1 MKKPVRILFVCLGNI
16 CRSPTAEGVFRKMI
30 VGTQLENKME
40 IESAATHDYQVGAAP
55 DARSID
61 HAARRGV
68 DLTAIRARQIVTSDF
83 RQYDYVLAMDEN
95 NVEHLQAMT
104 PDRYA
109 NKIELFLN
117 YASNK
122 TQNQTRLEVPDP
134 YMGTAKEFERVL
146 DLVEDGCAGLIRH
159 LLDTTSKSAPKVKS

>member
-1 MKKPVRILFVCLGNI
+1 MKKPVRVLFVCLGNI
-16 CRSPTAEGVFRKMI
+16 CRSPTAEGVLRKMI
-30 VGTQLENKME
+30 VGTPLENKVE
-40 IESAATHDYQVGAAP
+40 IDSAATHDYQVGAAP

-68 DLTAIRARQIVTSDF
+68 DLTSIRARQVVTNDF

-95 NVEHLQAMT
+95 NLAHLQAMSS
-104 PDRYA
+104 DRHT
-109 NKIELFLN
+109 NKIKLFLN

-134 YMGTAKEFERVL
+134 YMGNAGDFERVL
-146 DLVEDGCAGLIRH
+146 DLVEDGCAGLVQH
-159 LLDTTSKSAPKVKS
+159 LLDTTVKSAPKVKA

>member
-1 MKKPVRILFVCLGNI
+1 MKKTVRILFVCLGNI
-16 CRSPTAEGVFRKMI
+16 CRSPTAEGVFRNMI
-30 VGTQLENKME
+30 AGTPLENTVE

-68 DLTAIRARQIVTSDF
+68 DLTPIRSRQIETSDF
-83 RQYDYVLAMDEN
+83 RRYDFVLAMDESN
-95 NVEHLQAMT
+95 LAHLRAMS

-109 NKIELFLN
+109 SKIELFLN

-122 TQNQTRLEVPDP
+122 VQDQTRLEVPDP
-134 YMGTAKEFERVL
+134 YMGNAQDFERVL
-146 DLVEDGCAGLIRH
+146 DLVEDGCAGLVQH
-159 LLDTTSKSAPKVKS
+159 LLRVTVTPAAKVKS

>member
-16 CRSPTAEGVFRKMI
+16 CRSPTAEGAFRKMI
-30 VGTQLENKME
+30 VGTPLENEVE

-95 NVEHLQAMT
+95 NVEHLRAMA
-104 PDRYA
+104 PDQYA

-117 YASNK
+117 YARNT

-134 YMGTAKEFERVL
+134 YMGTAKDFERVL

-159 LLDTTSKSAPKVKS
+159 LLDTTSKSAPKAKS